1 MGWSQDSPSSVILPA
16 DHIPFQKS
24 VSQYKET
31 CLLILD
37 PDQIYFLILSNFHI
51 NSSAKVHIY
60 MYCLCGQSIHKMYV
74 YPYVGWFYRREME
87 WLPGET
93 SHLISAANSQVS
105 TITNTWSIENRK
117 SMID

>member
-1 MGWSQDSPSSVILPA
+1 MGWSQDSPSSVILSA

-37 PDQIYFLILSNFHI
+37 PDQIYFLILSNFRI

-60 MYCLCGQSIHKMYV
+60 MYCMCGQSIHKNMLQY
-74 YPYVGWFYRREME
+74 FT
-87 WLPGET
+87 GERW
-93 SHLISAANSQVS
+93 N
-105 TITNTWSIENRK
+105 
-117 SMID
+117 D

>member
-37 PDQIYFLILSNFHI
+37 PDQIYF
-51 NSSAKVHIY
+51 
-60 MYCLCGQSIHKMYV
+60 
-74 YPYVGWFYRREME
+74 
-87 WLPGET
+87 
-93 SHLISAANSQVS
+93 
-105 TITNTWSIENRK
+105 
-117 SMID
+117 

>member
-1 MGWSQDSPSSVILPA
+1 MGWIEIRASPSSVILPA

-60 MYCLCGQSIHKMYV
+60 MYCMCGQSIHKNMLQY
-74 YPYVGWFYRREME
+74 FT
-87 WLPGET
+87 GERWNNY
-93 SHLISAANSQVS
+93 LVRPAISSQQLTAIS
-105 TITNTWSIENRK
+105 SQQLTAK
-117 SMID
+117 SLQ